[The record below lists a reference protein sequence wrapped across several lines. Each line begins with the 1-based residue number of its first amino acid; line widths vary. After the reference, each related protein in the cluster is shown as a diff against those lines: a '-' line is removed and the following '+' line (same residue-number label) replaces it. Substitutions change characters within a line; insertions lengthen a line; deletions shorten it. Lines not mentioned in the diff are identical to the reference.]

1 VDVGKTSVALSV
13 TDAGRHRLFGSAEF
27 AMTRSS
33 LTLAVGQIRKVLPE
47 VSVPVKVGVEAC
59 GHYGTES

>member
-33 LTLAVGQIRKVLPE
+33 LTLAVGQIRK
-47 VSVPVKVGVEAC
+47 GAA
-59 GHYGTES
+59 